1 MTFPKDALPP
11 VDRSRG
17 GFWSLTMYDKD
28 YFMLPNSPNGRTN
41 VGTVSLDA
49 NELKF
54 NDDGSLTI
62 HISDTEP
69 ADAVAKANWLPSPD
83 GQFALIM
90 RTYVPT
96 DPLLDGAYKLPNVE
110 RQ

>member
-11 VDRSRG
+11 VDRARG

-28 YFMLPNSPNGRTN
+28 YFMLPKSPNGRTN

-54 NDDGSLTI
+54 AADGSLTI
-62 HISDTEP
+62 HLSHEPPAAADTRT
-69 ADAVAKANWLPSPD
+69 NWLPAPD
-83 GQFALIM
+83 GQFALIV
-90 RTYVPT
+90 RAYVPT
-96 DPLLDGAYKLPNVE
+96 PALLEGSYKLPNVE
-110 RQ
+110 R